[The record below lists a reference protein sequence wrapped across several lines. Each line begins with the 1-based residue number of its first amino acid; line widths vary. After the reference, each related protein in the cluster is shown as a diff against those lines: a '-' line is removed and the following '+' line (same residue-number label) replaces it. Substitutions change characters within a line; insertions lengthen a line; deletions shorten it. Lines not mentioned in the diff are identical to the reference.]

1 MFFNPLANNV
11 KGFTLIELLVVI
23 GILAV
28 LSVVVVLTLNP
39 AELLKQARD
48 STRISDLGTIKSAIS
63 LYQVDVSAQLFGDS
77 AVSYY
82 TSGGSGTAPA
92 GAGCDPNGAA
102 TVRFGATGSCTAAGS
117 AIDGTGWVRVNLGSI
132 SANSGGS
139 PISNLPIDPSN
150 NYTNNLFYAYRA
162 GGSAGCNDTGTACTV
177 YEINATLESAKF
189 AAQAA
194 NDGGNSNTAPNNI
207 YYEIGTD
214 PGLNL

>member
-1 MFFNPLANNV
+1 MEVVKKSA

-48 STRISDLGTIKSAIS
+48 STRISDLGTIKSAVS
-63 LYQVDVSAQLFGDS
+63 LYQVDQSTQLFGDS

-82 TSGGSGTAPA
+82 TSGGAGTAPTA
-92 GAGCDPNGAA
+92 LGCDPSGTPTARFAGNG
-102 TVRFGATGSCTAAGS
+102 TCVAAGS
-117 AIDGTGWVRVNLGSI
+117 AVDGTGWVRVPMNQI

-162 GGSAGCNDTGTACTV
+162 GGSVGCNDAGTLCTT

-214 PGLNL
+214 PGLDL